1 MRPSTDPV
9 LAWFNTADDA
19 AAHAALRE
27 VCASAEW
34 CAAVLARRPYP
45 DPETLLDAADAATAG
60 LGAAELAAAAAGH
73 PPLGSPT
80 PGDAVSAR
88 EQRGMADASEQVRAE
103 TAALDRAY
111 RQRFGH
117 VFLICATGLT
127 GEQLRDAVRARLGNT
142 PERESEI
149 VRAELGRINRVRLTR
164 LITEGALRP

>member
-1 MRPSTDPV
+1 P
-9 LAWFNTADDA
+9 
-19 AAHAALRE
+19 LRD
-27 VCASAEW
+27 VYK
-34 CAAVLARRPYP
+34 RQ
-45 DPETLLDAADAATAG
+45 
-60 LGAAELAAAAAGH
+60 
-73 PPLGSPT
+73 
-80 PGDAVSAR
+80 VSAR